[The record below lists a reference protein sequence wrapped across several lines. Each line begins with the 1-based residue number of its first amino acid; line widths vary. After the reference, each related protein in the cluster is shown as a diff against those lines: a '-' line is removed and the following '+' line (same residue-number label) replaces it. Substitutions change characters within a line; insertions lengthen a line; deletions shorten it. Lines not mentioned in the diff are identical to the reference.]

1 MAGLLEYGRLTPV
14 SYAGDITPEEAWKL
28 LSENPEAVLVDC
40 RTDAEWRFVGVPDL
54 TSLQRDVVYIEWNRT
69 DGSHNDAFVDDLL
82 EKVGA
87 SGSASIDRPV
97 VFLCRSG
104 NRSIGAAEAATA
116 AGIGPS
122 YNVLDGF
129 EGNLD
134 ENRHRGGTGWKAVG
148 LPWKQ
153 S

>member
-1 MAGLLEYGRLTPV
+1 MAGLLEYGRLTTV
-14 SYAGDITPEEAWKL
+14 SYAGDITPEQAWKL
-28 LSENPEAVLVDC
+28 LSENSEAVLVDV

-54 TSLQRDVVYIEWNRT
+54 STLARDVVYVEWNRT
-69 DGSHNDAFVDDLL
+69 DGSHNDAFVDDLQ
-82 EKVGA
+82 A
-87 SGSASIDRPV
+87 SGVTPGERPV

-122 YNVLDGF
+122 YNILDGF

-148 LPWKQ
+148 LPWTQ

>member
-1 MAGLLEYGRLTPV
+1 M
-14 SYAGDITPEEAWKL
+14 
-28 LSENPEAVLVDC
+28 
-40 RTDAEWRFVGVPDL
+40 
-54 TSLQRDVVYIEWNRT
+54 VYIEWNRT
-69 DGSHNDAFVDDLL
+69 DGKHNDGFVDDLRGRRRARPG
-82 EKVGA
+82 E
-87 SGSASIDRPV
+87 RPV

-104 NRSIGAAEAATA
+104 NRSIGAAEAATE
-116 AGIGPS
+116 AGIAPS

-134 ENRHRGGTGWKAVG
+134 EHKHRGGTGWKAVG